1 MNGSSINDY
10 FVRQPRC
17 VENSPRLKSKLDDGL
32 TAAAPGP
39 WRMRPV
45 SRAAGPTASGA
56 LRRHELR
63 WREWDLMKLASSMRR

>member
-39 WRMRPV
+39 WREAGVPRGWPDSV
-45 SRAAGPTASGA
+45 WRTAASRVAKGEGIS
-56 LRRHELR
+56 
-63 WREWDLMKLASSMRR
+63 

>member
-1 MNGSSINDY
+1 MYGSSINDY

-32 TAAAPGP
+32 TVQPPPATG
-39 WRMRPV
+39 V